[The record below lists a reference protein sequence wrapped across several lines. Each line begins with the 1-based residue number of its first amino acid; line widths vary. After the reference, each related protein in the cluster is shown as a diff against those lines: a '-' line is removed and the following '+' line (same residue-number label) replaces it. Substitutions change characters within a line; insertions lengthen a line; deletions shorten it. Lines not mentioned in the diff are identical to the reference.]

1 MGLQNQ
7 MIKNSILY
15 ICCMSLNITPVT
27 ILTGFLGSGKTTF
40 LNHIIKENPTKKF
53 AIIENEFGEINI
65 DSQLVM
71 NTDENIFELSNGCI
85 CCSIN
90 GDLSALLSKLVTGPY
105 NFDHLI
111 IETTGIADPSAVAA
125 VFMTDFN
132 IQTVFKLDGVI
143 CLVDIENVLDILG
156 VEEEAS
162 KQIAFAD
169 YIILNKSS
177 NASQDLKKT
186 ITEKLKSINPF
197 ADSIFTDFG
206 KAPTQNLLN
215 LQANE
220 NKKLN
225 SKFGY
230 TSGSQKFHLIKS
242 EFQHHQIVSQSYIIK
257 ESFDLF
263 KLKHYFTVMLF
274 VQGAFF
280 YRIKGII
287 NIEGINRQLILQ
299 SVKGAPVFTDG
310 DLWDNKER
318 ETKIVFIGKN
328 LKREIIEKGLKQCI
342 YKNIP

>member
-1 MGLQNQ
+1 
-7 MIKNSILY
+7 
-15 ICCMSLNITPVT
+15 MSLNITPVT

-40 LNHIIKENPTKKF
+40 LNHIIKENPDKKF

-65 DSQLVM
+65 DSQLVI

-90 GDLSALLSKLVTGPY
+90 GDLSALLNKLVTGPY

-143 CLVDIENVLDILG
+143 CLVDIENVLDVLG

-169 YIILNKSS
+169 YILLNKSS
-177 NASQDLKKT
+177 NASVELKNT

-197 ADSIFTDFG
+197 ADSVFTDFG
-206 KAPTQNLLN
+206 KTPTQDLLN
-215 LQANE
+215 LQAYE
-220 NKKLN
+220 TKKVN
-225 SKFGY
+225 SRLGY
-230 TSGSQKFHLIKS
+230 ASVSSKFHLVKS
-242 EFQHHQIVSQSYIIK
+242 ESHHHQIVSQSYTIK
-257 ESFDLF
+257 ESFDLL
-263 KLKHYFTVMLF
+263 KLRHYLTVMLF

-287 NIEGINRQLILQ
+287 NIEGLNKQLIIQ

-310 DLWDNKER
+310 ELWDNTKDR

-328 LKREIIEKGLKQCI
+328 LKREILEKGLRQCI
-342 YKNIP
+342 YKNEFKQ